1 MLAVAIQEN
10 TLPWIAGLHEIPDL
24 DVREDVLLAPMG
36 SFRIG
41 GPADVLVSPSSPEAV
56 ACLQR
61 FVLREALPLTVLGG
75 GTNVLIGDL
84 GIRGVVV
91 DLSGGFNFLDEE
103 ELDDKTVCWHVGSGC
118 GTGRIV
124 RRSVTK
130 GLVGAHVLAGVPG
143 SMGGA
148 LIMNAG
154 GHEGEIGDVVHRV
167 QIAHAGTLRWLNQEE
182 CGFSYRNSMFARDA
196 IVLSAELHLKKSVN
210 DALRETVSHAQKR
223 RKSTQPLQK
232 PNAGSIFKNPEG
244 AYAGQLIEEAG
255 CKGWREGQAQVSPLH
270 ANFIVNLGG
279 ATAAQ
284 VLTLVERVRNEV
296 ASKHGVTLKM
306 EVKLLGDF
314 GPELNVLKGEL
325 IDAGK

>member
-1 MLAVAIQEN
+1 MLAVAKQN
-10 TLPWIAGLHEIPDL
+10 NMLPWIMGLREIDDL
-24 DVREDVLLAPMG
+24 EIREDVLLAPMG

-41 GPADVLVSPSSPEAV
+41 GPADVLVSPQTPESV
-56 ACLQR
+56 AGLQG
-61 FVLREALPLTVLGG
+61 FVRREQLPLTVLGG

-91 DLSGGFNFLDEE
+91 DLSAGFNFLHEE
-103 ELDDKTVCWHVGSGC
+103 ELNEQSVAWHVGAGC

-130 GLVGAHVLAGVPG
+130 GLLGAHVLAGVPG

-154 GHEGEIGDVVHRV
+154 GHEGEIGDVVDCV
-167 QIAHAGTLRWLNQEE
+167 QVAQAGKVHWLSQEE
-182 CGFSYRNSMFARDA
+182 CGFSYRNSKFPEEA
-196 IVLSAELHLKKSVN
+196 IVLSAKLHLKKTVN
-210 DALRETVSHAQKR
+210 DDLRETVSCAQKR

-244 AYAGQLIEEAG
+244 AYAGQLIEESG
-255 CKGWREGQAQVSPLH
+255 CKGWTEGQAQVSPLH

-284 VLTLVERVRNEV
+284 VLTLVERVRKQV
-296 ASKHGVTLKM
+296 VSVHGVTLHM

-314 GPELNVLKGEL
+314 GPELNALKGEL
-325 IDAGK
+325 IDGGK

>member
-1 MLAVAIQEN
+1 MLAVAQEMN
-10 TLPWIAGLHEIPDL
+10 NNPWLEGLREIPDL
-24 DVREDVLLAPMG
+24 EVREDVLLAPMG

-41 GPADVLVSPSSPEAV
+41 GPADVLLQPMSAAAV
-56 ACLQR
+56 AEVQK
-61 FVLREALPLTVLGG
+61 FVAREDVPLTILGG

-91 DLSGGFNFLDEE
+91 DLSAGFNFLNETEIDE
-103 ELDDKTVCWHVGSGC
+103 DTVCWHVGSGC

-130 GLVGAHVLAGVPG
+130 GLLGAHVLAGVPG

-154 GHEGEIGDVVHRV
+154 GHEGEIGEVVSRV
-167 QIAHAGTLRWLNQEE
+167 QVARAGSVDWLTQEE
-182 CGFSYRNSMFARDA
+182 CGFEYRNSAFTKDT
-196 IVLSAELHLKKSVN
+196 IVLSAELHLRRSA
-210 DALRETVSHAQKR
+210 DESLRETVSFAQKR
-223 RKSTQPLQK
+223 RKATQPLQK
-232 PNAGSIFKNPEG
+232 PNAGSIFKNPES
-244 AYAGQLIEEAG
+244 APAGKLIEEAG
-255 CKGWREGQAQVSPLH
+255 CKGWQEGQAQVSPMH

-284 VLTLVERVRNEV
+284 VLTLVQRVRARV
-296 ASKHGVTLKM
+296 AEEHGIHLQM

-314 GPELNVLKGEL
+314 GPEFESLKGEL
-325 IDAGK
+325 TNADN